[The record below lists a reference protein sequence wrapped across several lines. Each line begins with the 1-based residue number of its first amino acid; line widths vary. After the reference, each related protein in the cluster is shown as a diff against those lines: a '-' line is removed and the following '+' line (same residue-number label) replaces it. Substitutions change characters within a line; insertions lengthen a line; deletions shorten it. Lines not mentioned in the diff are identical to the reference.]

1 MSGVSG
7 PSSCKPAAWMEH
19 GLPVL
24 LQSVEQLHVQ
34 MPPDACCIEIESTP
48 SAVGTLVGVA
58 VDGVVVDGA
67 AVRVGL
73 PNPLKPHI
81 HPPATGSFARTTAWA
96 TGWQN
101 MCRIRSPSRCSR
113 GGTD

>member
-1 MSGVSG
+1 
-7 PSSCKPAAWMEH
+7 MEH

-24 LQSVEQLHVQ
+24 LQFAEQLHVQ
-34 MPPDACCIEIESTP
+34 TLPDACSIEIESTP

-73 PNPLKPHI
+73 PHALKPHI
-81 HPPATGSFARTTAWA
+81 HPPATDSFRAHHCVGDGVAEHVPNSFAV
-96 TGWQN
+96 
-101 MCRIRSPSRCSR
+101 SS
-113 GGTD
+113 

>member
-1 MSGVSG
+1 
-7 PSSCKPAAWMEH
+7 MEH

-24 LQSVEQLHVQ
+24 LHCAEQLHVQ

-58 VDGVVVDGA
+58 VDGVAVDGA

-73 PNPLKPHI
+73 PHALKPHI
-81 HPPATGSFARTTAWA
+81 PSPGDGLISQRRTTAWA
-96 TGWQN
+96 MGSQN
-101 MCRIRSPSRCSR
+101 TCRIRSPSRRSR
-113 GGTD
+113 AGTD

>member
-1 MSGVSG
+1 
-7 PSSCKPAAWMEH
+7 MEH

-24 LQSVEQLHVQ
+24 LQCAEQLHVQ

-67 AVRVGL
+67 AVVGVHVGL
-73 PNPLKPHI
+73 PHAL
-81 HPPATGSFARTTAWA
+81 
-96 TGWQN
+96 
-101 MCRIRSPSRCSR
+101 
-113 GGTD
+113 